1 MYSVHLVK
9 SILIKQGLHTLFEYC
24 KLILRRP
31 SHVQVAALCYRQITP
46 DATKYEVLLVTSRG
60 TGRWIIPKGWVI
72 DGKNGPQSAL
82 QEAWEEAG
90 VDSATVLPQPL
101 GYYSYD
107 KILKTGL
114 PRRVRT
120 TVYAIHP
127 TGMKTTF
134 PECDQRKL
142 KWVSPTAAAEMVD
155 EPELKNI
162 LRNFDPQYV
171 S

>member
-1 MYSVHLVK
+1 M
-9 SILIKQGLHTLFEYC
+9 IKQGLHTLYETC
-24 KLILRRP
+24 KLILKRP
-31 SHVQVAALCYRQITP
+31 SHVQVAALCYRQITK
-46 DATKYEVLLVTSRG
+46 DATQYEVLLVTSRG

-72 DGKNGPQSAL
+72 PGKNGPQSAL

-90 VDSATVLPQPL
+90 VETATVLPQPL

-114 PRRVRT
+114 PLRIRT

-127 TGMKTTF
+127 TAMKKTF

-142 KWVSPTAAAEMVD
+142 KWVSPSEAAD
-155 EPELKNI
+155 LLNEPELKSI
-162 LRNFDPQYV
+162 LRNFAPQYV